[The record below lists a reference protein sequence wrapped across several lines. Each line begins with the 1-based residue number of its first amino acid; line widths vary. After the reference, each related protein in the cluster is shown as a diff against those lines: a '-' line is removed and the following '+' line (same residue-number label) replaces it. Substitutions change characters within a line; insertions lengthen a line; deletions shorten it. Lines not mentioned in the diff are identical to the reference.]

1 MVYPLERMRGFS
13 VEIPKYA
20 ETPEEET
27 PVSAVRASRVSL
39 GGLLTTGKT
48 ARAEI
53 VALLGE
59 PDMTRSLDEDAAL
72 DALLE
77 PGESLYY
84 ALGGHVLQLHLDGEG
99 VLACV
104 ILRAA
109 MPEGLY

>member
-1 MVYPLERMRGFS
+1 MRGFS

-27 PVSAVRASRVSL
+27 PVSAVRATRVSL
-39 GGLLTTGKT
+39 CALLTTGKT

-59 PDMTRSLDEDAAL
+59 PDRAQMLDEDAAQ

-84 ALGGHVLQLHLDGEG
+84 AVGGRALQLHLDEDG